1 MAFKPVIHEAEL
13 EDGDEKETFF
23 IREPSGREILT
34 QAGGKTKEKPP
45 VENARDLFAKYVV
58 HEDGTPYNKNEV
70 DELLE
75 MRLTAMHKLSQL
87 VQEKIGLKQVTEGKA
102 A

>member
-1 MAFKPVIHEAEL
+1 MAFKPQIHEVEL
-13 EDGDEKETFF
+13 VDGEDNEKFY

-34 QAGGKTKEKPP
+34 AAGSKKERPP
-45 VENARDLFAKYVV
+45 IENAKDLFQKYVV
-58 HEDGTPYNKNEV
+58 HQDGKAYSKEEV

-75 MRLTAMHKLSQL
+75 MRLTAMHKLSLL

-102 A
+102 E